1 MNMRSLAV
9 KLTLAF
15 LLIGLTGSILVA
27 IILQQST
34 RTAFSNFIMNQEQQ
48 TLADNLVAYFQTKGS
63 WAGVTQDINSLQA
76 FIPSQPGEIRGPFPD
91 RNPITLVGTDRI
103 VIYSNQPGEIG
114 QTVSKSETNGAINL
128 QVDNQTVGYL
138 ILTPV
143 SRDFTPNTPE
153 ANFLH
158 NVNRATLLSASVA
171 ILLALVLGG
180 FLAFS
185 MTRSLRELT
194 EATLE
199 IARGKFGKQ
208 VKVRSK
214 DEIGELAASF
224 NKMSADLEQATQARQ
239 QMTADIAHDLRS
251 PLSVITG
258 YAEALSDNK
267 LQGNPEVYSIL
278 LQEAKHLDHL
288 VDDLRLLSLA
298 DAGELS
304 LTCEPTDAKILL
316 ERVLARHAVSANQ
329 HHIDLQVQVE
339 PDLPQIDVDM
349 ERMSQVLDNLVLNA
363 FRYTPEGGMII
374 LAADEKDGNVQ
385 IHVKDTGRGISGED
399 IPHIF
404 DRFFRGDKSR
414 QQSGESGL
422 GLAIAKSLVEAHGG
436 KISVVSTPGEGAEF
450 TITLSPYSG
459 K

>member
-1 MNMRSLAV
+1 
-9 KLTLAF
+9 
-15 LLIGLTGSILVA
+15 
-27 IILQQST
+27 
-34 RTAFSNFIMNQEQQ
+34 
-48 TLADNLVAYFQTKGS
+48 
-63 WAGVTQDINSLQA
+63 
-76 FIPSQPGEIRGPFPD
+76 
-91 RNPITLVGTDRI
+91 
-103 VIYSNQPGEIG
+103 
-114 QTVSKSETNGAINL
+114 
-128 QVDNQTVGYL
+128 
-138 ILTPV
+138 
-143 SRDFTPNTPE
+143 
-153 ANFLH
+153 
-158 NVNRATLLSASVA
+158 
-171 ILLALVLGG
+171 
-180 FLAFS
+180 
-185 MTRSLRELT
+185 
-194 EATLE
+194 
-199 IARGKFGKQ
+199 
-208 VKVRSK
+208 
-214 DEIGELAASF
+214 
-224 NKMSADLEQATQARQ
+224 
-239 QMTADIAHDLRS
+239 
-251 PLSVITG
+251 
-258 YAEALSDNK
+258 
-267 LQGNPEVYSIL
+267 
-278 LQEAKHLDHL
+278 

-329 HHIDLQVQVE
+329 HNIDLQVQVE